1 MTWPFPMLKYK
12 YILLNKIY
20 GSSCIKQHS
29 ETVRFEIS
37 KMLIAVL
44 KDKFIIY
51 YNFRHTFVRCCARVA
66 CPSPIPGA
74 TPLQVPAAT
83 HDDGRRLAD
92 EIYLS
97 YVAYTVPAYVDY

>member
-1 MTWPFPMLKYK
+1 MAESTDQGT
-12 YILLNKIY
+12 
-20 GSSCIKQHS
+20 GSLTRQNNAI
-29 ETVRFEIS
+29 E
-37 KMLIAVL
+37 IAVL
-44 KDKFIIY
+44 KNKFIIY

-97 YVAYTVPAYVDY
+97 CVAYTVPAYVDY